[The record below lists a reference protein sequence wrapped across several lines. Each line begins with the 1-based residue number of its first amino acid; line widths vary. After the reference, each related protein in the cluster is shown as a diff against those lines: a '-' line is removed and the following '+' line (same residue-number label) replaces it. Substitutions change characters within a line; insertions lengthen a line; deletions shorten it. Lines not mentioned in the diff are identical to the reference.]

1 MELDGSLFNDDLF
14 SVDLENIAIPSLPL
28 HFQFPDTDLADE
40 ADKSDMGAVGLSVID
55 PHFVRESNIEDCVI
69 EAVGQVGPV
78 SSGHRLD
85 DCLSSFDVARHY
97 SRLHVL
103 VCGFCH
109 SVFHVIDEFRSHTNC
124 CTGVSEAPIWAST
137 SPAAPGLA
145 IVLWTDTVM
154 RLVRKRLGDAGDHLS
169 LVKRIESKWYRLSR
183 KTKLCWERAAE
194 VLLESARVGRSMFA
208 SAMERDISCTPGCPG
223 EQWPGPLDFCDA
235 DEIHG
240 TELELEPVKL
250 EAESEYDKDQ
260 LPSEQPDPKQEE
272 NEETPTTEPLGIT
285 DTPDGPPNETDED
298 LEVLLESVVKKPG
311 KRLGYLN
318 IARNKKGRWEGP
330 KTEVKT
336 FQCTSCDFTTVTEW
350 KLKRHEG
357 SSKHINRLEVS
368 HSVAAEE
375 NSTKAK
381 PPGDPGGLF
390 AKALGG
396 FNWDHSY
403 GTVSTVETSATKDEA
418 LVQNQ
423 QA

>member
-1 MELDGSLFNDDLF
+1 
-14 SVDLENIAIPSLPL
+14 
-28 HFQFPDTDLADE
+28 
-40 ADKSDMGAVGLSVID
+40 
-55 PHFVRESNIEDCVI
+55 
-69 EAVGQVGPV
+69 
-78 SSGHRLD
+78 
-85 DCLSSFDVARHY
+85 
-97 SRLHVL
+97 
-103 VCGFCH
+103 
-109 SVFHVIDEFRSHTNC
+109 
-124 CTGVSEAPIWAST
+124 
-137 SPAAPGLA
+137 
-145 IVLWTDTVM
+145 
-154 RLVRKRLGDAGDHLS
+154 
-169 LVKRIESKWYRLSR
+169 
-183 KTKLCWERAAE
+183 
-194 VLLESARVGRSMFA
+194 MFA

-272 NEETPTTEPLGIT
+272 NEETPTTEPPGIT

-336 FQCTSCDFTTVTEW
+336 FQCTTCDFTTVTEW

-381 PPGDPGGLF
+381 SPEDPGGLF